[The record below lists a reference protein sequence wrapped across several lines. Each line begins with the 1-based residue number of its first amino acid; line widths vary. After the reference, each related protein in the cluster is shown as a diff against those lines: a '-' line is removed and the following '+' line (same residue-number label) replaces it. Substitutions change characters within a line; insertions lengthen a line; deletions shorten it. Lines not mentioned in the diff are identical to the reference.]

1 VEGHESPALNLTSK
15 PPGLALTLRVRVWQ
29 GVSEYQSYS
38 LWQMVEIADF
48 VQQNS
53 EVAASW
59 KYGVSQSGPRGK
71 MYTATNTHSCNLLQ
85 SCMTDH

>member
-1 VEGHESPALNLTSK
+1 
-15 PPGLALTLRVRVWQ
+15 
-29 GVSEYQSYS
+29 
-38 LWQMVEIADF
+38 MVEIADY

-59 KYGVSQSGPRGK
+59 KYGVSQPGPRGK
-71 MYTATNTHSCNLLQ
+71 MYTSIHSCNLLQ